1 MPVLLHFFRLKNP
14 PARIPETAFPD
25 PYFFTDTEHAIVDDI
40 PTLLNKNGLTSH
52 QSPNLLERVGEIIKM
67 ERLLAKGTTS

>member
-1 MPVLLHFFRLKNP
+1 MLVALHPFRRKNP

-40 PTLLNKNGLTSH
+40 PTLR
-52 QSPNLLERVGEIIKM
+52 QQEWAD
-67 ERLLAKGTTS
+67 LAPIAQLA